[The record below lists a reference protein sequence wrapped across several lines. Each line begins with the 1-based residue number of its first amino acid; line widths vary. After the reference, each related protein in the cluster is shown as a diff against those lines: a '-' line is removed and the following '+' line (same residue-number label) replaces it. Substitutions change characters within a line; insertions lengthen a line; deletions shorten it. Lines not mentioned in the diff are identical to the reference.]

1 MSDLVERLREDVG
14 QLKKMASIATIA
26 GHQTGVRVKDVSAL
40 MTGLTEAAAS
50 LEAKDE
56 ELAALRED
64 CIEFRRV
71 ALDRLDKLNKA
82 EARAEA
88 KDKEL
93 AAKARMIEDL
103 NNMVLRYLARAETA
117 ERRVAELEEVLAD
130 KRRLAREIDIALH
143 GEEGTAKQASLC
155 DLVHP
160 ARQLRLERDQA
171 KTALKAC
178 LPWVIGA
185 SEQITDA
192 ARAVIKQGE
201 MPWLLSRHAPG
212 DFE

>member
-1 MSDLVERLREDVG
+1 MILQS
-14 QLKKMASIATIA
+14 
-26 GHQTGVRVKDVSAL
+26 
-40 MTGLTEAAAS
+40 
-50 LEAKDE
+50 
-56 ELAALRED
+56 LAANRFTL
-64 CIEFRRV
+64 
-71 ALDRLDKLNKA
+71 
-82 EARAEA
+82 
-88 KDKEL
+88 
-93 AAKARMIEDL
+93 
-103 NNMVLRYLARAETA
+103 VLRARKSLFLRASWLRCSRAAIRAKKASVRSSFFVFFAIPLTPIA
-117 ERRVAELEEVLAD
+117 LLQRERRVAELEEVLAD